1 MPKHLLF
8 RITIANLV
16 CRLLLETKNTKT
28 AHAAVVGAGPADT
41 GHPKPCPTCS
51 QAIGL
56 DTFRASVGGEITP
69 VIIELQD
76 SPGLRRRM
84 AAEKA
89 GRAMTVK
96 DLISHGA
103 TLQARQKGFSASLPT
118 SGVRALLRETDTRQ
132 IDGSVRHVQYQL
144 TYLLNGFV
152 AFVA

>member
-8 RITIANLV
+8 RLTIANLV
-16 CRLLLETKNTKT
+16 AGWLLQT
-28 AHAAVVGAGPADT
+28 AAAEAARPAVVGAGPGDP
-41 GHPKPCPTCS
+41 GLQRPCPTCA

-56 DTFRASVGGEITP
+56 DAFRASVGGEITP

-96 DLISHGA
+96 DLMGHGA
-103 TLQARQKGFSASLPT
+103 TLQARQKGFIASLPT

-132 IDGSVRHVQYQL
+132 
-144 TYLLNGFV
+144 
-152 AFVA
+152 